1 MNENE
6 FELDDSFKKQI
17 KKSKDKKFT
26 IFNILLIVTICV
38 GLLIY
43 MVKVDGIDNIVL
55 VLQSVNYYWVIAGL
69 ICMVLS
75 WISEAMCLHIPMKK
89 LYPDQTLGNS
99 IRIMMIGQLFNNI
112 TPFCSGGQPMQAY
125 YMHKDGKRVSDA
137 FSIFS
142 MKFVISQTALVLF
155 TLVVTIFQWNYFKS
169 LMDNFFVL
177 AVVGFLVNILAIAFI
192 FIIGMNHKLALMLVK
207 PVLKLLGKVHIVKNV
222 EEKIEH
228 LSKSFGNFNEQ
239 FNQMRKQ
246 KKVVFQMFV
255 AATIQ
260 SLFYYAIT
268 YMVYRAFG
276 NSGVSLFTIIP
287 AQAFLLMLMT
297 FIPTPGSGGGAEGGF
312 LLIFNSIFREGTINI
327 SILFWRMYTFYLPII
342 IGALFLIPVRKRRQ
356 IK

>member
-1 MNENE
+1 MNEE
-6 FELDDSFKKQI
+6 KIELDENLKNQI
-17 KKSKDKKFT
+17 QKSKDKKFT
-26 IFNILLIVTICV
+26 IFNILLILAIGI
-38 GLLIY
+38 GLFIY
-43 MVKVDGIDNIVL
+43 MFAVDGMDNIVL
-55 VLQSVNYYWVIAGL
+55 VLQSVNYYWVMAGL
-69 ICMVLS
+69 VCMVLS
-75 WISEAMCLHIPMKK
+75 WISEAMCLHIPIKK
-89 LYPDQTLGNS
+89 LYPEQTLKNS

-142 MKFVISQTALVLF
+142 MKFVISQTALVIF
-155 TLVVTIFQWNYFKS
+155 TLVVTVFQWNYFKS

-177 AVVGFLVNILAIAFI
+177 AVVGFLVNILAIVFI
-192 FIIGMNHKLALMLVK
+192 FIIGMNHKLALMIVT
-207 PVLKLLGKVHIVKNV
+207 PILKLLGKIHILKNV

-228 LSKSFGNFNEQ
+228 LSKSFENFNSQ
-239 FNQMRKQ
+239 FNQMRKE
-246 KKVVFQMFV
+246 KKVVIQMFI

-342 IGALFLIPVRKRRQ
+342 IGALFLIPLKKRRGR
-356 IK
+356 